1 MNGDYGCGCG
11 GNGSGLAAVTDVAAP
26 GVGFARPS
34 FFGGMLLT
42 EDDLQAAID
51 YTVAKRKLTNRYV
64 IGTGVVCGLEVK
76 QDVCDPRSV
85 IVSPGYAIDCCGN
98 DILVSC
104 PETVDIIDLVRELRQ
119 REGVDCGEPCEEQP
133 RDTYELRI
141 RYVETPTSP
150 VAPYAPDD
158 CATGEC
164 EFSRVS
170 EGYTFELACDESEPP
185 ESLIDRLRKC
195 KPDDEQV
202 KWQTE
207 NAIRAIDT
215 FDKQKAIMR
224 RLEGHA
230 AVAAVKAPSTAALNK
245 VIAETED
252 PETPV
257 DLDHGVELVT
267 KTLAAHADASV
278 PSRPQEVRPVPQA
291 VLAKTRVLAERLC
304 DSEELKAKPPAE
316 QERIKRLLTTAVEQP
331 DMSDIGP
338 VDRAWLREGMAPGT
352 ADETFAIQAEGV
364 RVSVLRQLADRG
376 ETGTEEYR
384 ALSATKFR
392 SLSTSGSDLAR
403 LGAMLLRLARGC
415 VCDAFNPPCP
425 TCTDN
430 TVAIAAV
437 RVDACEVVDICELDR
452 HWIMSP
458 RAIAYWYPVVEA
470 ARERLERLCCG
481 DKREPVPDTGRGTGN
496 PYEIAEG
503 ATRSVAMRMKTI
515 SVDEASQQRIIE
527 LERKLDEVTRKL
539 DAIEVE
545 KGAPR

>member
-1 MNGDYGCGCG
+1 
-11 GNGSGLAAVTDVAAP
+11 
-26 GVGFARPS
+26 
-34 FFGGMLLT
+34 MLLT

-64 IGTGVVCGLEVK
+64 IGTGVVCGLAVK

-119 REGVDCGEPCEEQP
+119 REGVDCGEPCDEQP

-185 ESLIDRLRKC
+185 ESLIDRLRTC

-215 FDKQKAIMR
+215 FDRQKAIMQ

-230 AVAAVKAPSTAALNK
+230 AQAPARAPTAAALNT
-245 VIAETED
+245 VIEATED
-252 PETPV
+252 PKTPV

-267 KTLAAHADASV
+267 KTLAAHAEASA
-278 PSRPQEVRPVPQA
+278 PGRPQGVRAVPQA
-291 VLAKTRVLAERLC
+291 VLAKTRVVAERLR

-316 QERIKRLLTTAVEQP
+316 QERIRRLLTTAVEQP
-331 DMSDIGP
+331 DMSEMTP

-352 ADETFAIQAEGV
+352 ASETFAIQAEGV
-364 RVSVLRQLADRG
+364 RESVLRQLADRG
-376 ETGTEEYR
+376 EAGSEEYR

-392 SLSTSGSDLAR
+392 SLSTTSGSDLAR
-403 LGAMLLRLARGC
+403 LGELVLRLARGC

-437 RVDACEVVDICELDR
+437 RVDACEVVDVCELDR

-481 DKREPVPDTGRGTGN
+481 KRKRVPDTGS
-496 PYEIAEG
+496 PYEVVEG
-503 ATRSVAMRMKTI
+503 ATQEVAMRIKT
-515 SVDEASQQRIIE
+515 SSGGEASQQRVVE
-527 LERKLDEVTRKL
+527 LERRLDEVTRKL